1 MKRQLFGLLALSTT
15 AVGVLGLCA
24 PDTAEAA
31 PTSYSIYCRGG
42 QGATDL
48 NIHWAGVAVEKQF
61 LHGTGPYDAAELRP
75 GECAWPDRAMNAS
88 EPYRLFYSRKVVGRD
103 QISVRGN
110 MQLGLWR
117 LGKNSV
123 AEQATPKDLVAINRL
138 QSPNFIVELRVAST
152 TFSRKLR
159 NGEPREVKA
168 LKVTDVGVV
177 RQIGQSNRG

>member
-48 NIHWAGVAVEKQF
+48 NIHWGGVALEKQF
-61 LHGTGPYDAAELRP
+61 LHGTGPYDAADLRP
-75 GECAWPDRAMNAS
+75 GECAWPDRAMGAS
-88 EPYRLFYSRKVVGRD
+88 EPYRLFYLRKVGGRD

-117 LGKNSV
+117 IGKNLL
-123 AEQATPKDLVAINRL
+123 AEQRTPQDLVAINRL
-138 QSPNFIVELRVAST
+138 QSPNFIVELRVTST
-152 TFSRKLR
+152 EIRKKNR
-159 NGEPREVKA
+159 NGDAREVKV

-177 RQIGQSNRG
+177 RQIDQSNRG